1 MLRLRRVA
9 CSALPASAGG
19 CDQLFLPS
27 PLSHAPHVVSAN
39 DGCGHSAM
47 PSMERRTATM
57 STLPSPPSCSSSSA
71 STRLSLLTG
80 HASAS
85 RKSSGSEDGTSLAQA
100 LLTRCCSCTPWS
112 HEASA
117 LRMHRARACFSL
129 LITVLCAVTY
139 SGAWPVASS
148 HRLAISSSVPS
159 LTLAYRLKG
168 MSTYR
173 ATMAACIGT
182 QSEVPTC
189 TDTMRTRREL
199 CSSATVCSS
208 ATNDE
213 TAAGRTATPLASGR
227 LVGSDPLV
235 RARWPAA
242 ALEISPG
249 CTYSRSVSGGAG
261 STALLTCASTDS
273 GGASSPMSGC
283 VSLGLVAT
291 TDALGESA

>member
-1 MLRLRRVA
+1 
-9 CSALPASAGG
+9 
-19 CDQLFLPS
+19 
-27 PLSHAPHVVSAN
+27 
-39 DGCGHSAM
+39 M
-47 PSMERRTATM
+47 PSTERRTATM
-57 STLPSPPSCSSSSA
+57 STLPSPPSWSSSSA

-85 RKSSGSEDGTSLAQA
+85 RKSRGSEDGTSLAQA
-100 LLTRCCSCTPWS
+100 FLTRCCSCTPWS

-117 LRMHRARACFSL
+117 LRMHRARVCFSL

-168 MSTYR
+168 VSTYR

-189 TDTMRTRREL
+189 TDTMRTRREM
-199 CSSATVCSS
+199 CSSATK
-208 ATNDE
+208 DE

-227 LVGSDPLV
+227 LVGSDPL
-235 RARWPAA
+235 ARRPAA
-242 ALEISPG
+242 SDGG
-249 CTYSRSVSGGAG
+249 CTYSRSVSG
-261 STALLTCASTDS
+261 
-273 GGASSPMSGC
+273 
-283 VSLGLVAT
+283 
-291 TDALGESA
+291 